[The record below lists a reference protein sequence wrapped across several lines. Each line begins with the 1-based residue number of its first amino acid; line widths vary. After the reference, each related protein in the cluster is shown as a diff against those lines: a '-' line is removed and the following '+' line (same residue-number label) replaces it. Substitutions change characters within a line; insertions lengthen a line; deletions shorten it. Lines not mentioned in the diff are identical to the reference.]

1 MTIKLNKVKAED
13 IENGEYAEYVVVG
26 AEHITIGK
34 YRERYH
40 YNGRDGWGHYG
51 TRDWWQAIFRKGE
64 DRRRVDGP
72 TRNSVMAEVA
82 ERLESGQWS

>member
-13 IENGEYAEYVVVG
+13 IENGEYAEYVVDG

-34 YRERYH
+34 YRDRYH

-51 TRDWWQAIFRKGE
+51 HRDWWQAILSNG
-64 DRRRVDGP
+64 DMRRRVAGP
-72 TRNSVMAEVA
+72 TRKSVMKQVA
-82 ERLESGQWS
+82 ELLESGQWS